1 MIGFLSG
8 QVKSSQL
15 GKIIL
20 DINGVGY
27 LVNIPSN
34 LNPTPSTKIDLHI
47 HTHVKEDDI
56 SLYGFSQA
64 TQMELFRHLISVSGI
79 GPKIA
84 LAVLSVGTP
93 DQILSAIKASNV
105 DFFTAISGIGKK
117 GAQRLIIELKNKFDQ
132 QDLDIGTF
140 DQSGELVEALS
151 SLGFKKTELSSI
163 ITKIDPSL
171 PLEKQVKQALKLLHR

>member
-27 LVNIPSN
+27 SVNIPSS

-56 SLYGFSQA
+56 SLYGFSQT

-84 LAVLSVGTP
+84 LTVLSVGTP
-93 DQILSAIKASNV
+93 DQILSAIKSSSV

-132 QDLDIGTF
+132 QDLDISTF

-151 SLGFKKTELSSI
+151 SLGFKMTELSSI
-163 ITKIDPSL
+163 ITKVDPSL

>member
-20 DINGVGY
+20 NISGVGF
-27 LVNIPSN
+27 LVNIPTN
-34 LNPTPSTKIDLHI
+34 LNPIPNSKLDLHI
-47 HTHVKEDDI
+47 HTQVKEDDI

-93 DQILSAIKASNV
+93 DQTLSAIKASNV
-105 DFFTAISGIGKK
+105 DFFTAIPGIGKK

-132 QDLDIGTF
+132 TDLDISSF

-163 ITKIDPSL
+163 ITKVDPSL

>member
-15 GKIIL
+15 NKIIL
-20 DINGVGY
+20 NINGVGY
-27 LVNIPSN
+27 LVNVPSN
-34 LNPTPSTKIDLHI
+34 LNSSPNSKIDLHI

-56 SLYGFSQA
+56 SLYGFPQA

-84 LAVLSVGTP
+84 LAILSVGTP
-93 DQILSAIKASNV
+93 DQILSAIKASNI
-105 DFFTAISGIGKK
+105 DFFIAISGIGKK
-117 GAQRLIIELKNKFDQ
+117 GAQRLIVELKNKFDQ
-132 QDLDIGTF
+132 QDLDISTF
-140 DQSGELVEALS
+140 DQDGELVEALS
-151 SLGFKKTELSSI
+151 SLGFKKAELSSI

-171 PLEKQVKQALKLLHR
+171 PLEKQIKQSLKLLHR